1 MREPDWDALADL
13 QFLLYNRITGALNE
27 AVSSMELSDMPEAQD
42 KPPGYWKNRAT
53 SKVINVLN
61 LFNAWTYLIR
71 HKQGLP
77 IPERAI
83 RPFRANDLLTWVGVQ
98 LQLNP
103 IPQLKSNPLLHA
115 NQETLQEAILLL
127 HSAAYTQG
135 SGVRMEVEA
144 SKLGAWF
151 KVRFNRS
158 KPLPNTLDELLE
170 SFGDHWR
177 AQDTVFELKTARD
190 FVALNKAE
198 LVLITT
204 PTHGEFTFFV
214 RAAGRNLTSA
224 ASEAPTWPSKTRPLD
239 PKAVAAYEARIAARR
254 AAEQEQDTDQAAGQQ
269 VAKRQSA
276 TQGVEPA
283 AVVDVKPA
291 AATPSSA
298 GDVASPEAGEVAPAT
313 PATPTK
319 DTAPSAPE
327 KPESAAPETQTAA
340 SESTPVM
347 KPQQAEQP
355 APQNKQPPA
364 PAVDVLRP
372 LPPPLSELQRRAA
385 LRESQ
390 AEGKSEAPEKA
401 APPPEETGTGDAGA
415 KDAAEQAAPGAAAS
429 TDPASQAPPEKPAA
443 PPDSD
448 TGTSAPKIVSLKIP
462 DPTPPPAL
470 LHRIKTATQETTPA
484 KETPTPPGARTTPAD
499 PSAPGTESGEHP
511 TPPAA
516 QEQPTDESADKAAN
530 GSADNDT
537 PPATTRKDT
546 P

>member
-83 RPFRANDLLTWVGVQ
+83 RPFRANELLKWVGVQ

-115 NQETLQEAILLL
+115 NQETLQEAIMLL

-151 KVRFNRS
+151 KVRFSRI

-170 SFGDHWR
+170 SFGEHWR
-177 AQDTVFELKTARD
+177 AQDTVFELMTARD
-190 FVALNKAE
+190 FVALNNAE

-214 RAAGRNLTSA
+214 RAAGRMA
-224 ASEAPTWPSKTRPLD
+224 AAPASDTPTWPSKTRQLD
-239 PKAVAAYEARIAARR
+239 PAAVAAYEAKI
-254 AAEQEQDTDQAAGQQ
+254 TPG
-269 VAKRQSA
+269 
-276 TQGVEPA
+276 GVTPT
-283 AVVDVKPA
+283 AVVDVKPDDAPKSAPA
-291 AATPSSA
+291 AAEGDAKSETQSA
-298 GDVASPEAGEVAPAT
+298 GSD
-313 PATPTK
+313 
-319 DTAPSAPE
+319 
-327 KPESAAPETQTAA
+327 
-340 SESTPVM
+340 STPVL
-347 KPQQAEQP
+347 KPQEAEQP
-355 APQNKQPPA
+355 VPPSTAPPKPV
-364 PAVDVLRP
+364 VDVLRP
-372 LPPPLSELQRRAA
+372 LPPPLSELQRKAA
-385 LRESQ
+385 QREAQ
-390 AEGKSEAPEKA
+390 AEGQSTTPAKDTAPEKTSTRA
-401 APPPEETGTGDAGA
+401 SATGVDKAGA
-415 KDAAEQAAPGAAAS
+415 KAKKPKAAADTAASAPAQEPPEQAAAPSESAS
-429 TDPASQAPPEKPAA
+429 GKTDE
-443 PPDSD
+443 
-448 TGTSAPKIVSLKIP
+448 PKIVSLKIP
-462 DPTPPPAL
+462 EPTPPPNL
-470 LHRIKTATQETTPA
+470 LTRLKTATQESAPA
-484 KETPTPPGARTTPAD
+484 KETPTPPVARTTPTD
-499 PSAPGTESGEHP
+499 PPAPGTESGEHP

-516 QEQPTDESADKAAN
+516 QEKPNDESADKAAN
-530 GSADNDT
+530 GSADTDT
-537 PPATTRKDT
+537 PPATTRKDM